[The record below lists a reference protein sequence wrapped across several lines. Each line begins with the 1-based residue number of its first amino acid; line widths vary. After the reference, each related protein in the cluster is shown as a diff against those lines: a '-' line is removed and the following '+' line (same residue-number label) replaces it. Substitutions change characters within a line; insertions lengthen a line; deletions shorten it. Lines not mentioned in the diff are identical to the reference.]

1 MPATTGNSTIRT
13 RELEF
18 IMYFFL
24 LHYARRFFCRGCTF
38 ACFTLLSRQMWVI
51 SNVCWKSVEFN
62 VAGSWSIC
70 VCPTQKTFS
79 TDKNQKC
86 LTVLDRDSMHSVPSL
101 SIWGC
106 ATDYFIQCQWHLGS
120 IMMGGCVNIYCSQ
133 CHGTHP
139 ILGITTGTILMG
151 GCVINIIYNIM

>member
-86 LTVLDRDSMHSVPSL
+86 LTVLDRDSMRSVTWVQTSL
-101 SIWGC
+101 SLVWISSLWGK
-106 ATDYFIQCQWHLGS
+106 Y
-120 IMMGGCVNIYCSQ
+120 
-133 CHGTHP
+133 
-139 ILGITTGTILMG
+139 
-151 GCVINIIYNIM
+151 

>member
-86 LTVLDRDSMHSVPSL
+86 LTVLDRDAMQSVQFLCHYSTERL
-101 SIWGC
+101 RDLIWCEINDSILV
-106 ATDYFIQCQWHLGS
+106 QPPWH
-120 IMMGGCVNIYCSQ
+120 Y
-133 CHGTHP
+133 
-139 ILGITTGTILMG
+139 
-151 GCVINIIYNIM
+151 IIGRLRDEYNI